1 MDISNKW
8 LRVSMPDGTK
18 WDVPLMVIAKNRAE
32 NYKDEFG
39 GDLERSLK
47 EDTLPLFEESD
58 FEITDWACNNM
69 DWSDVEEFAVQAL
82 VEVIPNN
89 YQEGWM
95 NGDKEFITR

>member
-1 MDISNKW
+1 
-8 LRVSMPDGTK
+8 
-18 WDVPLMVIAKNRAE
+18 MVIAKNRAE